1 MIAQWHE
8 VEKLKAYFERIHREI
23 IVVLLVAMMAGCEES
38 SVVESKIDYK
48 AQFEKSDAAI
58 GKYLDKLDAPST
70 PPKVKEK
77 ILCKS
82 YPDEYKH
89 KYMPALLA
97 TSKDYTEEKLLSDM
111 KAATNYYKKK
121 LGIKCY

>member
-1 MIAQWHE
+1 MKHI
-8 VEKLKAYFERIHREI
+8 LLIL
-23 IVVLLVAMMAGCEES
+23 IVAVMAGCEES

-48 AQFEKSDAAI
+48 TQFEKSDAVI
-58 GKYLDKLDAPST
+58 GTYLDKLDAPST

-77 ILCKS
+77 ILCES

-89 KYMPALLA
+89 KYMPALLV
-97 TSKDYTEEKLLSDM
+97 TSKDYTEGMLLSDL
-111 KAATNYYKKK
+111 KAATDYYKEK

>member
-1 MIAQWHE
+1 MKHI
-8 VEKLKAYFERIHREI
+8 
-23 IVVLLVAMMAGCEES
+23 LLVFLVGIMAGCEES

-48 AQFEKSDAAI
+48 AQFEKSDALI
-58 GKYLDKLDAPST
+58 GTYLDKLDAPNT

-77 ILCKS
+77 ILCES
-82 YPDEYKH
+82 YPSEYKY

-97 TSKDYTEEKLLSDM
+97 TSKDYTEDKLLSDL
-111 KAATNYYKKK
+111 KAATDYYKEK